1 MAETIA
7 IIRNIEK
14 EYKRFVMTYTFW
26 GNVQGE
32 CVISAKEAE
41 RLNPGDKFVIDAE
54 QQAPYGVDVS
64 MPRPIKVI
72 K

>member
-41 RLNPGDKFVIDAE
+41 R
-54 QQAPYGVDVS
+54 
-64 MPRPIKVI
+64 
-72 K
+72 